1 MYLVNYDKK
10 LIVQDSQILSI
21 FIERVSDG
29 GFLVKHPD
37 AHSISIAALGMNNSL
52 ALGYYANEREAHE
65 EVRGFLSAIDKGRG
79 SYTFCHSSILSS
91 VKEYLGE

>member
-1 MYLVNYDKK
+1 MYLVNYDEK

-21 FIERVSDG
+21 FIEKVNND
-29 GFLVKHPD
+29 GFLEKHPD
-37 AHSISIAALGMNNSL
+37 AQSISIAALGMSRSMK
-52 ALGYYANEREAHE
+52 LGYYANEREAHKE
-65 EVRGFLSAIDKGRG
+65 MKRFLSAVNSGCG